1 VKKNIAAIGLATLLA
16 ATLGMAQLQHKVS
29 AKISHEF
36 TAAGKV
42 LPAGQ
47 YDFFYD
53 IGSRQVTIKGTEK
66 GSSVIVP
73 VITLLAGAI
82 HTTPNDSHIVFDKI
96 GNKYSLSEIWIPG
109 IDGISLLST
118 KEMHEHEIVNAPR

>member
-1 VKKNIAAIGLATLLA
+1 MKTNIAAVGLAILLA
-16 ATLGMAQLQHKVS
+16 AAFGSAQLQHKVS
-29 AKISHEF
+29 AKIPYEF

-53 IGSRQVTIKGTEK
+53 AGSKQVTVKGTEK
-66 GSSVIVP
+66 GSVVLVP
-73 VITLLAGAI
+73 IITLLAGAI
-82 HTTPNDSHIVFDKI
+82 HTTPNDSHIVFDRI
-96 GNKYSLSEIWIPG
+96 GNKYSLSEIWISG

-118 KEMHEHEIVNAPR
+118 KEMHEHEIVNVPR